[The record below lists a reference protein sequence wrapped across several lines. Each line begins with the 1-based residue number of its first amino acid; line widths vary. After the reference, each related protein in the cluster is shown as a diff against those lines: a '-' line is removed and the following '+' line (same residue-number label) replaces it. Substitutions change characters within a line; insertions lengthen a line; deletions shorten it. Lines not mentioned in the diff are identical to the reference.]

1 MSNGFY
7 ENQFL
12 SYENEYSSRSCC
24 SFFRSQ
30 SGAIA
35 YFSVLTSTSFSACYG
50 LKTEK
55 IKLTESS
62 LFVQV
67 AEQTNKIINKLFRK
81 KNYRTSASYPKNKYN
96 WCQYI
101 IYGYVWFRNIRLLI
115 KCL

>member
-1 MSNGFY
+1 MSNGSY

-81 KNYRTSASYPKNKYN
+81 KKLQDFSVLSKKQVQLVPIHNLRV
-96 WCQYI
+96 C
-101 IYGYVWFRNIRLLI
+101 VV
-115 KCL
+115 